1 MIHLQVR
8 AIGALAMCCAAVGT
22 GQAVGTA
29 PPARLLKVFLADFED
44 IPHPPTYT
52 REYFADLF
60 FGLGSPRATPEGK
73 PIAGS
78 VREYFLELS
87 EGRIEIAGEVA
98 EWVRIPRQITRIPH
112 WESGMKPFGE
122 SWPVIVAET
131 LRAHGI
137 TGPDCRRKVQLSDGR
152 MPELLVFLNTDWGV
166 GGVNRSWRKLK
177 EVLGRMGLGELWDE
191 NWLGLPSPY
200 SSYSATIWRQA
211 PRRAKDGTID
221 KIPPAAELELFP
233 LSIMMHEMGHQLAG
247 LPDLYIPSYAPW
259 GVFDLMGGPAAH
271 THFSMGIA
279 SFQRQR
285 KGWMSFTEIPP
296 SGGFRT
302 LRLQPLE
309 SHKEA
314 MRFQQGPGQEGIIIE
329 NRACLRYPR
338 DYSQPPRDDG
348 PRLLVYRYD
357 PGGRAQRMSRGRA
370 VKRYTAMY
378 RRKAHYGE
386 VWGKAPFTS
395 LTAATKPGSRN
406 SLGELWWEFSEM
418 AMEPKRSIAF
428 KASCRAQDLIAEAAK
443 AVWIDQSGKAIV
455 VGAKGDAEGQ
465 VIVRHQGE
473 VEQPSY
479 VLRCQPVPGGKV
491 IGRYA
496 LAAGQP
502 GRLYLVLDPNTGP
515 AVGVRISISAGK
527 QPLLSDWS
535 PAPEASRWL
544 VLDVP
549 ADATDLALTI
559 SSSARSGPRQGV
571 SIQNAWVVGLP
582 PTLANLLPDGT
593 ASPSIASDGL
603 SYGPRCL
610 SVDTAEAKGKHVR
623 RFPLPAG
630 LPAGTDLRAVVALAA
645 GTRNGAKARVSLDFE
660 ADGKTVPGVR
670 GMSLQMR
677 KPGARSHL
685 SLVVE
690 TAVPSAVRAAGK
702 AAVVL
707 TVEQSG
713 NTPSVVL
720 IPCLRVTGD

>member
-1 MIHLQVR
+1 MIQLQVR
-8 AIGALAMCCAAVGT
+8 AIGILGICCAALCA
-22 GQAVGTA
+22 GQD
-29 PPARLLKVFLADFED
+29 PRPRLLKVFLADFED

-52 REYFADLF
+52 REYFTDLF

-87 EGRIEIAGEVA
+87 DGRIEIAGEVA
-98 EWVRIPRQITRIPH
+98 EWVRVPRQITHIPH
-112 WESGMKPFGE
+112 WKRGMKPFGE

-137 TGPDCRRKVQLSDGR
+137 TGPDCRRKIQLADGR
-152 MPELLVFLNTDWGV
+152 MPELLVFLNTDWGI
-166 GGVNRSWRKLK
+166 GGVNRGWRKLK
-177 EVLGRMGLGELWDE
+177 EVLKRMGLEELWDE

-221 KIPPAAELELFP
+221 KIPPAAELQLFP
-233 LSIMMHEMGHQLAG
+233 LSIMMHEMAHQLAG
-247 LPDLYIPSYAPW
+247 LPDLYGPSYAPW

-296 SGGFRT
+296 TAGERDIR
-302 LRLQPLE
+302 LRPLE

-314 MRFQQGPGQEGIIIE
+314 LRFQQGPGQEGIVIE

-357 PGGRAQRMSRGRA
+357 PAGRSQRMSRGRA
-370 VKRYTAMY
+370 AKRYTSIY
-378 RRKAHYGE
+378 RRKGHYGE

-395 LTAATKPGSRN
+395 LAVATKPGSRN

-418 AMEPKRSIAF
+418 AMAPKGSIAF
-428 KASCRAQDLIAEAAK
+428 KASCRAQDLIAEAVQLGRK
-443 AVWIDQSGKAIV
+443 
-455 VGAKGDAEGQ
+455 VG
-465 VIVRHQGE
+465 
-473 VEQPSY
+473 
-479 VLRCQPVPGGKV
+479 
-491 IGRYA
+491 GRYA
-496 LAAGQP
+496 LATSQP
-502 GRLYLVLDPNTGP
+502 SRLYLVLDPDADLPTG
-515 AVGVRISISAGK
+515 ARISISVGK
-527 QPLLSDWS
+527 QPLVTDWT
-535 PAPEASRWL
+535 PVAAKGL
-544 VLDVP
+544 VLDIP
-549 ADATDLALTI
+549 ADAGGLTLAV
-559 SSSARSGPRQGV
+559 SSLAKDGPDQGV
-571 SIQNAWVVGLP
+571 SIQSAWVVGLP
-582 PTLANLLPDGT
+582 PTLTELLPDGT
-593 ASPSIASDGL
+593 ASPSVAFDGF

-610 SVDTAEAKGKHVR
+610 SVNTAEAKGKHIL
-623 RFPLPAG
+623 RFPLPAA
-630 LPAGTDLRAVVALAA
+630 LPAGADLRAIVALAA
-645 GTRNGAKARVSLDFE
+645 GTRNGAKTRVALDFE

-677 KPGARSHL
+677 KTGARSHL
-685 SLVVE
+685 PLVVE

-702 AAVVL
+702 AEFVL

-713 NTPSVVL
+713 DIPSVVL
-720 IPCLRVTGD
+720 LPCLRVTGD